1 MFEDFPIHPEAAS
14 TVANQIDVFYFF
26 LVGLSAVMA
35 ILIALAIIVFSIKY
49 RRRSAMEI
57 PPVLIE
63 NKIVE
68 ITWIVVPFI
77 VFMAIFV
84 WSAWLF
90 FDIQRMPA
98 ETMDVNVVAKQW
110 MWKFQHPTGQTEIN
124 DLHVPVGQ
132 PVRLVMISQDVI
144 HNFFVPEFRVHT
156 DVLPNRYR
164 YQWFEATKPGVYN
177 LFCSEYCGTEHSK
190 MIGKVYVMEQSEYE
204 TWLAGGATGSAADQG
219 GQLFQKFACNTCHSD
234 TASARGPSLT
244 GVFGDSVT
252 LSTGE
257 VVTVDEGYIRE
268 SILNPRA
275 KIVQGYDAIM
285 PSFQGQL
292 SEEQVLQLIAYIKS
306 LDAPRDQIQPVE
318 TAPAERPSSPAGD
331 TGGVATPTGPATGT
345 APQTNTAQ
353 TSTGETR

>member
-1 MFEDFPIHPEAAS
+1 MFEDFPIHPEAVS
-14 TVANQIDVFYFF
+14 TVARQIDTFYFF
-26 LVGLSAVMA
+26 MVGLSALMA
-35 ILIALAIIVFSIKY
+35 FLIAATIVVFAIKY
-49 RRRSAMEI
+49 RRRSATEI
-57 PPVLIE
+57 PPVVIE
-63 NKIVE
+63 NKLVE
-68 ITWIVVPFI
+68 ITWIVIPFLI
-77 VFMAIFV
+77 FMGLFV
-84 WSAWLF
+84 WSAWIY

-98 ETMDVNVVAKQW
+98 ETMDIHVVAKQW

-124 DLHVPVGQ
+124 DLHVPVNQ
-132 PVRLVMISQDVI
+132 PVRLIMISQDVI

-177 LFCSEYCGTEHSK
+177 LFCSEYCGTDHSR
-190 MIGKVYVMEQSEYE
+190 MIGKVYVMEESDYE

-219 GQLFQKFACNTCHSD
+219 EQLFQKFACNTCHADS
-234 TASARGPSLT
+234 ASARGPSLT
-244 GVFGDSVT
+244 GVFGDPVL

-257 VVTVDEGYIRE
+257 TVMVDEQYIRE

-306 LDAPRDQIQPVE
+306 LDTQQDQTPAVQP
-318 TAPAERPSSPAGD
+318 RPSQQPAPPQSPDATQPAAGQQS
-331 TGGVATPTGPATGT
+331 APTE
-345 APQTNTAQ
+345 AQ
-353 TSTGETR
+353 ANNG

>member
-1 MFEDFPIHPEAAS
+1 MLEDFPIHPEAAS
-14 TVANQIDVFYFF
+14 TVANQIDLFYFF

-35 ILIALAIIVFSIKY
+35 FLIALVIVIFAIKY
-49 RRRSAMEI
+49 RRRSDTEI
-57 PPVLIE
+57 PPIVVE
-63 NKIVE
+63 NKLVE
-68 ITWIVVPFI
+68 ATWIVVPFLI
-77 VFMAIFV
+77 FMGIFV
-84 WSAWLF
+84 WSAWIY
-90 FDIQRMPA
+90 FDVQRMPPN
-98 ETMDVNVVAKQW
+98 TMDVSVVAKQW

-124 DLHVPVGQ
+124 DLHVPVNQ
-132 PVRLVMISQDVI
+132 PVRLIMISQDVI

-190 MIGKVYVMEQSEYE
+190 MIGKVYVMEQAEYE
-204 TWLAGGATGSAADQG
+204 TWLAGGATGSPAEQG
-219 GQLFQKFACNTCHSD
+219 EELFQKFACITCHAGEPTS
-234 TASARGPSLT
+234 RGPSLT
-244 GVFGDSVT
+244 NVFGDPVL

-257 VVTVDEGYIRE
+257 TVVADEQYLRE

-306 LDAPRDQIQPVE
+306 LDDPR
-318 TAPAERPSSPAGD
+318 
-331 TGGVATPTGPATGT
+331 
-345 APQTNTAQ
+345 AQ
-353 TSTGETR
+353 TPLMQPGDEEQVTEPLTEIDALERTTTDE